1 MEENFKPKN
10 TVCIMDD
17 NDDIR
22 EIYGMKFQREGF
34 AVMAARDGA
43 EGMCL
48 VKENKPDIILLDIQ
62 MPVLGGLEVLDALK
76 EDNELAKIPVI
87 ILSNVDN
94 DTIFQEVIESGR
106 AQYYLVKSLTDVQK
120 VVDITLEVLANS
132 RQQS

>member
-1 MEENFKPKN
+1 MENDFKPKA

-34 AVMAARDGA
+34 TTVMAKDGA
-43 EGMCL
+43 EGMRL

-62 MPVLGGLEVLDALK
+62 MPVLGGLGVLDALK
-76 EDNELAKIPVI
+76 KDEELAKIPVI

-94 DTIFQEVIESGR
+94 DTTFQEVIESGR
-106 AQYYLVKSLTDVQK
+106 AQYYLVKSLTDAQK
-120 VVDITLEVLANS
+120 VVDITLEVLAN
-132 RQQS
+132 RQQ

>member
-1 MEENFKPKN
+1 MEENLNPKT

-43 EGMCL
+43 EGMRL
-48 VKENKPDIILLDIQ
+48 IKEKKPDIILLDIQ
-62 MPVLGGLEVLDALK
+62 MPVLDGLGVLDALK
-76 EDNELAKIPVI
+76 ADEELAKIPVI

-94 DTIFQEVIESGR
+94 DITFQEVIESGR
-106 AQYYLVKSLTDVQK
+106 AQYYLVKSLTDAQK
-120 VVDITLEVLANS
+120 VVDITLEVLANCK
-132 RQQS
+132 